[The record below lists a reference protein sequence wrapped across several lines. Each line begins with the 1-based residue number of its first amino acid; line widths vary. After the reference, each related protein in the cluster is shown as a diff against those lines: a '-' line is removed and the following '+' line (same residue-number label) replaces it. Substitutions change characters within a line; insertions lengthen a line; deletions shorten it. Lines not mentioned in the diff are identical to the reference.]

1 MNTNN
6 ATPPIIIKN
15 LPYNERC
22 FTEIVSNMQPEHIY
36 SISMEVWVEE
46 EGGKCCELLR
56 SGLSGNEFDELAKS
70 ATRLILTGPSTDLCA
85 IGVA

>member
-6 ATPPIIIKN
+6 ATPPIVTKN

-36 SISMEVWVEE
+36 SISMEVWAVKD
-46 EGGKCCELLR
+46 GKCVEILS
-56 SGLSGNEFDELAKS
+56 SGFSGEVIDDLANY